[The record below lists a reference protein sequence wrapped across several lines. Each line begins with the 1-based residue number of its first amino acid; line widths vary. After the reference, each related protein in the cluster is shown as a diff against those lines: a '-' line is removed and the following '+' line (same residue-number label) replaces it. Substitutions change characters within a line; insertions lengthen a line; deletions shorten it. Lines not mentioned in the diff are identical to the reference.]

1 MQQLHSKVQ
10 AESEARIQRSLDSLE
25 TAARAESDRARASSE
40 VLLKAEAQLAAKF
53 KAVVADLRRSWEV
66 SPSHPPPRGDGMT

>member
-1 MQQLHSKVQ
+1 MQ

-53 KAVVADLRRSWEV
+53 KAVVGDLRRSWEV
-66 SPSHPPPRGDGMT
+66 TLSHRTTRNQPRGDGMT

>member
-1 MQQLHSKVQ
+1 MQ

-53 KAVVADLRRSWEV
+53 KAVVGDLRRSWEV
-66 SPSHPPPRGDGMT
+66 PGLTLTDQWACVYERVPP

>member
-25 TAARAESDRARASSE
+25 TAARAESDRARAGSD
-40 VLLKAEAQLAAKF
+40 VLLKAFNQYLLF
-53 KAVVADLRRSWEV
+53 
-66 SPSHPPPRGDGMT
+66 